1 MAASTRLVV
10 GTNMSIFHGEPGANA
25 LKAALTSLSVRLA
38 GTDGQSPPPC
48 RPAAAAT
55 HPCHRRERPVVVDVG
70 ANRGQSLG
78 AWAAIYPGA
87 GMVLVEGNPKTA
99 AVLAGVIDAHVAKLT
114 AAAAAVAAAA
124 AAAGAS
130 VSSVPSPVPRVLL
143 ARALVGNESRVVK
156 FRSSIGGKSSEMS
169 GIYPSD
175 VPEVNHAEFEY
186 FVRWSMCRS

>member
-1 MAASTRLVV
+1 MAASTHLVV
-10 GTNMSIFHGEPGANA
+10 STNMSVFHGEPGADA
-25 LKAALTSLSVRLA
+25 LKAALTSLSERLA

-55 HPCHRRERPVVVDVG
+55 HPCHRRERSVVVDVG

-78 AWAAIYPGA
+78 TWAAIYPGA

-99 AVLAGVIDAHVAKLT
+99 AVLAGVIDAHMAKLT
-114 AAAAAVAAAA
+114 AAAAATA
-124 AAAGAS
+124 AAAGAPAA
-130 VSSVPSPVPRVLL
+130 SVPSPVPRVLL

-169 GIYPSD
+169 GIYPSN
-175 VPEVNHAEFEY
+175 VPEVKHAEFEY